1 MELTKS
7 RIYYSPISFGIKTQ
21 MFWPFIDMIAMYY
34 GLLML
39 LIFLFLLP
47 SASAVGNYFVPIM
60 VRYKDMAYPT
70 IFNGSRKATLE

>member
-21 MFWPFIDMIAMYY
+21 MFWSIIDMMAMYY

-39 LIFLFLLP
+39 LIFLFLLFYWQYNL
-47 SASAVGNYFVPIM
+47 VIIVHI
-60 VRYKDMAYPT
+60 
-70 IFNGSRKATLE
+70 IL